1 MTIIELREKRAKA
14 WEATKAFLE
23 SHRQENGTITAEDES
38 IYNKMMDEID
48 SLGREIQ
55 RLEKQEAF
63 DLELARAVSTPLTG
77 KPEKAPDD
85 KAGRA
90 SAAYKE
96 DFALAMRGKKTVH
109 NVLSEGID
117 ADGGYLVPEEFETQI
132 VTGLEE
138 ANVIRSIAKVIQTGS
153 ERKIPIAATHSV
165 AEWTL
170 ENGEIKESSPTFE
183 QKSID
188 AYKLTDLV
196 KVSTELLQDSYFD
209 LEGYIAGEFARA
221 FGAAEE
227 EAFCVGTGAGQPTGI
242 FTASGGEVGTTTSSA
257 DITADNLIDLVYALK
272 SPYRRNAVFLMK
284 DTTVAAVRKL
294 KDQNGAYLWQPS
306 IQENEP
312 DRLLGY
318 KLYTSPYVPEAK
330 SGSLAVA
337 FGDFNNYWIA
347 DRMGRTV
354 QRLNELYAGNG
365 QIGFIATQR
374 VDAKVILPEGIKLLK
389 VGSGKASS

>member
-23 SHRQENGTITAEDES
+23 SHRQENGTISAEDES

-63 DLELARAVSTPLTG
+63 DLELARAVSTPLIS
-77 KPEKAPDD
+77 KPEKAPDE
-85 KAGRA
+85 KSGRA

-96 DFALAMRGKKTVH
+96 DFGLAMRGKKLVH

-117 ADGGYLVPEEFETQI
+117 ADGGFLVPEEFENQI
-132 VTGLEE
+132 ITGLEE

-153 ERKIPIAATHSV
+153 ERKIPVASTHTV

-170 ENGEIKESSPTFE
+170 ENGEIHEHTPTFE

-209 LEGYIAGEFARA
+209 LEEYIAGEFARA

-227 EAFCVGTGAGQPTGI
+227 EAFCVGTGTGQPTGI
-242 FTASGGEVGTTTSSA
+242 FTASGGEVGTTTSGV
-257 DITADNLIDLVYALK
+257 DISADNLIDLVYALK

-306 IQENEP
+306 IQAGEP
-312 DRLLGY
+312 DSLLGY
-318 KLYTSPYVPEAK
+318 KLYTSPYVPEVK

-337 FGDFNNYWIA
+337 FGDFHNYWIA

-389 VGSGKASS
+389 VGTGKTNG